1 MNKSKTGVQKL
12 TESDKQDDD
21 LVRESEPEVD
31 EISDRVSDAE
41 QVQKND
47 SEQGEQEADQ
57 GSSTVSSDEAQ
68 DNVGDGP
75 LDVS

>member
-1 MNKSKTGVQKL
+1 MNKRKTGVQKL